1 MLISYNQNYEKI
13 AMGLLSYIADFK
25 AVDRLLDEM
34 ESYIHSEDKRLY
46 LWKDKETENI
56 VGIIGLEYNDVVVL
70 VRHLAINPSF
80 RNEGIVYKTLDKLQ
94 SHFPDHAIN
103 GTLETAPLIA
113 KWAQKMNETDNSG
126 NQPLPMNKSL

>member
-25 AVDRLLDEM
+25 TVDRLLDEM

-126 NQPLPMNKSL
+126 NQP

>member
-94 SHFPDHAIN
+94 SHFPNHAIN

-126 NQPLPMNKSL
+126 NQP

>member
-80 RNEGIVYKTLDKLQ
+80 RNEVIVYKTLDKLQ

-126 NQPLPMNKSL
+126 NQP